1 MSTRLPEP
9 VDSYKSQWARHV
21 SRAKFERDV
30 DVVIARLGDMEPGRQ
45 IPNGIAGLAEL
56 TEAVTTGGLTPE
68 KAGEFRVGIVGA
80 GVAGLFTAL
89 LLDWVCKSV
98 DGLRIDYD
106 ILEAS
111 DKKRFGGRLFT
122 HYFDDPPERVH
133 DYYDVG
139 AMRFP
144 DNPVMD
150 RTFRLF
156 KFLGIEKIAKGEE
169 NPRKRPDDPPVLVPY
184 LMDDTENVCPALFN
198 DHRTVGRVYK
208 PEGIVDPKKEWIK
221 DPYGLNVGL
230 VKDQQIPDGF
240 ITQDPSDL
248 FKNAIEKY
256 IKAVKEGL
264 DKRKTA
270 PSLDASAAEISEAKM
285 RGDEELFW
293 KMLRQSDRM
302 SVRQFLLS
310 KENPS
315 LVTPEMP
322 EGIPGPDYS
331 YNTVQ
336 WMETATYGTG
346 WYDQSLTEAVLEH
359 LDFDTEMPKNDHWW
373 CVDGGAQKIAEAML
387 KKLKN
392 PECIQFNS
400 QVVAMDAHAS
410 HNRDKK
416 EQITLKIRDTK
427 ADPNSRSGERDERYF
442 TVFNSTTLGSMS
454 RMDLSKAS
462 LLWDTKQA
470 IRCLGYGASCKV
482 GMRFKRA
489 WWREHPFGI
498 TQGGLA
504 RTDLSLQVCVYPSYN
519 INDPVHESAV
529 LLASY
534 TWGQE
539 AQRIASLISSN
550 TPGGEEELKKVLL
563 HDLAMLHS
571 NKESPYEKTLPLI
584 TGLYSTHHAYDWY
597 RDPQMAG
604 AFAYFGPCQFWDLY
618 PAITKPN
625 AFGQLY
631 FVGEAASAHHA
642 WVVGALE
649 SVVRAAWNMFNL
661 LHQGSLKDPQFG
673 GEGYEPYR
681 KAMELLEDDPGEGGL
696 PFYPLPTELPLRR
709 KGEKTDSVNLID
721 HPDYH
726 EGKETPMKFG
736 AALCILSVIE
746 CFIEEFDRMDGGQSL
761 MQFL

>member
-1 MSTRLPEP
+1 MSTEVSEP
-9 VDSYKSQWARHV
+9 VDSYKSQWARYV
-21 SRAKFERDV
+21 SRTTFERDV
-30 DVVIARLGDMEPGRQ
+30 QLVSSRLRDMKSGTP
-45 IPNGIAGLAEL
+45 IPNNVAGLAEL
-56 TEAVTTGGLTPE
+56 TEPVTTGGLTPE
-68 KAGEFRVGIVGA
+68 KPGEFRVGIVGA

-89 LLDWVCKSV
+89 LLDWVCENVK
-98 DGLRIDYD
+98 GLKIDYD

-111 DKKRFGGRLFT
+111 DKTRFGGRLFT
-122 HYFDDPPERVH
+122 HYFDDPPKRVH

-144 DNPVMD
+144 DNTVMD

-156 KFLGIEKIAKGEE
+156 EFLGIKKIEKGQP
-169 NPRKRPDDPPVLVPY
+169 NPRKRPEDPPVLVQY
-184 LMDDTENVCPALFN
+184 FMEDTKDVCPSLFN
-198 DHRTVGRVYK
+198 DRRTVGRVYK
-208 PEGIVDPKKEWIK
+208 MEGVVDPYDLNKGLLEDQRIPEKFLK
-221 DPYGLNVGL
+221 VDPNTLFEEAIRPYIDA
-230 VKDQQIPDGF
+230 VKD
-240 ITQDPSDL
+240 
-248 FKNAIEKY
+248 
-256 IKAVKEGL
+256 GL
-264 DKRKTA
+264 DKRKTD
-270 PSLDASAAEISEAKM
+270 PSLDASSVKTSEAKAP
-285 RGDEELFW
+285 GDEELFW

-315 LVTPEMP
+315 L
-322 EGIPGPDYS
+322 GITGPGYS
-331 YNTVQ
+331 YNTVE

-359 LDFDTEMPKNDHWW
+359 LDFATEKPINDYWW
-373 CVDGGAQKIAEAML
+373 CVDGGAQKMAEEMR

-392 PECIQFNS
+392 PDCIQFNS

-410 HNRDKK
+410 PNRDKA
-416 EQITLKIRDTK
+416 EQLSLKIRNTK
-427 ADPNSRSGERDERYF
+427 AKPDSGGAERDERYF
-442 TVFNSTTLGSMS
+442 TVFNSTTLGSMG
-454 RMDLSKAS
+454 RMDLSKAG

-482 GMRFKRA
+482 GMRFKEA
-489 WWREHPFGI
+489 WWRKKPFNI

-504 RTDLSLQVCVYPSYN
+504 RTDLPLQVCVYPSYN
-519 INDPVHESAV
+519 IHDDVDEPAV
-529 LLASY
+529 LLVSY

-550 TPGGEEELKKVLL
+550 SPAGEEELKKVLL

-571 NKESPYEKTLPLI
+571 GVASPYEDTLALI
-584 TGLYSTHHAYDWY
+584 SGLYDTHHAYDWY
-597 RDPQMAG
+597 RDPHMAG

-649 SVVRAAWNMFNL
+649 SVVRAAWSMFNL
-661 LHQGSLKDPQFG
+661 LHQGSLKELG
-673 GEGYEPYR
+673 GEGYKPYLD
-681 KAMELLEDDPGEGGL
+681 AMDLLEKDAKEEGGERL
-696 PFYPLPTELPLRR
+696 PFYPLPTELPMRR
-709 KGEKTDSVNLID
+709 KGQKAGELID

-726 EGKETPMKFG
+726 DGKETPMKFG
-736 AALCILSVIE
+736 AALSILSVIE
-746 CFIEEFDRMDGGQSL
+746 CFIEEFDKMEGVQSL
-761 MQFL
+761 MEVL